1 MYSKATV
8 NSTIYIPSVHERLT
22 ANKYKWTLSLTL
34 TLTLILTPNHNPTSQ
49 SIAFPTALYTVIV
62 LGEYNYR
69 YAPPPLGGALGLKA
83 IICLS
88 IRLSRSWLFK
98 SRTEGHRKLK
108 ISRKEAHDTGDPWPH
123 LEIKRSRSPD
133 RLTSW
138 LKISHV
144 FRTGRPTNFKLGIL
158 IDYDNNNNNNNTHDN
173 VYSAVIMTTRSLR
186 EFTRF
191 IWWM

>member
-88 IRLSRSWLFK
+88 IRLSRAWLLSQERKGIGSWKLA
-98 SRTEGHRKLK
+98 GRK
-108 ISRKEAHDTGDPWPH
+108 P
-123 LEIKRSRSPD
+123 
-133 RLTSW
+133 
-138 LKISHV
+138 
-144 FRTGRPTNFKLGIL
+144 
-158 IDYDNNNNNNNTHDN
+158 
-173 VYSAVIMTTRSLR
+173 MTRVTRDH
-186 EFTRF
+186 
-191 IWWM
+191 I